1 MLRSRFGG
9 GSLGRE
15 GQARQALVDRTPRCG
30 RPGPALAQR
39 PWCTDTEQAGTTAN
53 QQLDIAA
60 RQGAG
65 DGGRDPTGALSTSIL
80 RITSGSQHFPA
91 FCRPFS
97 ATQLHIV
104 HIARHKAFVRC
115 HSTAIQETR
124 PFAICGRPPCVLGRA
139 SSARPRLA
147 VRCCPLPAVG
157 QFRSDVS
164 ISGLL
169 DGPVPLRERGV
180 LHDAHVFPL
189 ATGPEGWKREPTVRV
204 MSSRD

>member
-1 MLRSRFGG
+1 M
-9 GSLGRE
+9 GRE

-39 PWCTDTEQAGTTAN
+39 PGCTDTEQAGTTAN

-97 ATQLHIV
+97 ANCTL
-104 HIARHKAFVRC
+104 
-115 HSTAIQETR
+115 STLPVTKLSSAVI
-124 PFAICGRPPCVLGRA
+124 RPPSKKLGLLQYAAVHHVCWVAHLLQGLA
-139 SSARPRLA
+139 SQYVA
-147 VRCCPLPAVG
+147 VHCPLLVNSVPMSPSAVCLMG
-157 QFRSDVS
+157 RFLCEREVS
-164 ISGLL
+164 STT
-169 DGPVPLRERGV
+169 PTFS
-180 LHDAHVFPL
+180 HWPL
-189 ATGPEGWKREPTVRV
+189 AQKDGRGNRQFVSCPRV
-204 MSSRD
+204 TEATN